1 MLFSAS
7 LSPQF
12 LKLLELT
19 GICKKGFFL
28 KMIEETQQ
36 KWYQPGERWDF
47 HDKFEKE
54 AAEILPLIDEMGLF
68 EEKRA
73 SFATYDYCLV
83 LGGHLAN
90 VEKRFAFLIEEYNRG
105 TSFKT
110 LVFLT
115 GQRPLD
121 FPVEKLPEDSLTT
134 ETDMMKFVW
143 NHMKNLPKG
152 LEKLQPI
159 IVDAPALPVKGRP
172 TTESTVI
179 EWLKTNPKPG
189 RVLSVSSAPY
199 IGYQNSVVT
208 NLLFPDFQ
216 VDTIGCS
223 SNKDVSLSILID
235 NLAKWFLWEAR
246 LMNKLT
252 ENLCHTNS

>member
-1 MLFSAS
+1 MLFSTS

-19 GICKKGFFL
+19 GICEKGFFK
-28 KMIEETQQ
+28 KMIEETQK
-36 KWYQPGERWDF
+36 KWYQSGERWDF

-68 EEKRA
+68 DEKRA
-73 SFATYDYCLV
+73 SFTAYDYCFV
-83 LGGHLAN
+83 LGGLLGN
-90 VEKRFAFLIEEYNRG
+90 VEKRFTFLIEEYNRG
-105 TSFKT
+105 INFET

-121 FPVEKLPEDSLTT
+121 FPVEKLPEESITT
-134 ETDMMKFVW
+134 ETEMMNFVW
-143 NHMKNLPKG
+143 NHIRNLPEG
-152 LEKLQPI
+152 LKTLKPI

-179 EWLKTNPKPG
+179 EWLETKPKPG
-189 RVLSVSSAPY
+189 KVLCVSSAPY

-208 NLLFPDFQ
+208 SLLFPDFQ
-216 VDTIGCS
+216 VDTIGCF
-223 SNKDVSLSILID
+223 SNKDVSLSVLID
-235 NLAKWFLWEAR
+235 DLAKWFLWEAR
-246 LMNKLT
+246 LMDKLT
-252 ENLCHTNS
+252 QNLCQTDS